1 MCADRLQLCDL
12 RKLKENKQ
20 PVVMVTAYDYPTGRL
35 ADEAG
40 VDCVLVGDSLSNVVL
55 GYPDTVPVTM
65 DEMLHHVKAV
75 TRAVRRAVV
84 IADMPFLS
92 FQVSPERAIENA
104 GRFLKEGLAQAVKV
118 EGGGHLVPTVAAL
131 VRAGIPTVGH
141 LGLTPQTA
149 ALLGGYHVQGKTARA
164 AHAILEDAWRL
175 EQAGIS
181 LLVLECV
188 PDRLAGRIA
197 SELSVP
203 VIGIGAGAGC
213 DGQVLVFHDLLG
225 ITFGFAPR
233 FLKTFA
239 EAGRAMREGLAAYA
253 REVRERTFPAPEHA
267 FSISDEEWARL
278 DRTPRGEKP

>member
-12 RKLKENKQ
+12 GKLKQKKQ
-20 PVVMVTAYDYPTGRL
+20 PIVMVTAYDYPTGRL

-40 VDCVLVGDSLSNVVL
+40 VDCVLVGDSLANVVL

-104 GRFLKEGLAQAVKV
+104 GRFLKEGLAHAVKV
-118 EGGGHLVPTVAAL
+118 EGGGHLLPTVAAM

-149 ALLGGYHVQGKTARA
+149 SLLGGYHVQGKTGRA
-164 AHAILEDAWRL
+164 AHAILEDAWHL
-175 EQAGIS
+175 AQAGIS

-188 PDRLAGRIA
+188 PDRLAARIA
-197 SELSVP
+197 KELSIP

-225 ITFGFAPR
+225 ITFGFAPK
-233 FLKTFA
+233 FLKVFA
-239 EAGRAMREGLAAYA
+239 DAGETMRKGLSDYA
-253 REVRERTFPAPEHA
+253 RQVRERTFPAAENS
-267 FSISDEEWARL
+267 FSISDEEWERLESQAREEN
-278 DRTPRGEKP
+278 G